1 VAETPIEEIVLSRL
15 PVGHTHE
22 DIDGRFGV
30 IWNHCRLD
38 CIYTPQEYR
47 NKLISAFPENKNI
60 DPKYLFFVPNYE
72 EFFEDFIDKK
82 LGGHA
87 KKEKAK
93 LQWRF
98 QKTKQDGFPLGVKVN
113 Y

>member
-1 VAETPIEEIVLSRL
+1 MSKTPIEEIQLCRL

-47 NKLISAFPENKNI
+47 DKLKSAFPKDSSI
-60 DPKYLFFVPNYE
+60 DPKFLFCVPNYA
-72 EFFEDFIDKK
+72 EFFEPFIDKN
-82 LGGHA
+82 LAGHA

-93 LQWRF
+93 LSHI
-98 QKTKQDGFPLGVKVN
+98 V
-113 Y
+113 